1 MSTEQIQCLLNFGG
15 IRDQFKLL
23 EQKTESLVEAVKA
36 LKQENADLA
45 ENLQVREEKSD
56 NLSKRLAGLKA
67 ESERGRKRIVTLLD
81 KLDMTLE
88 PFKEEAPEA
97 ESNKDNLGA

>member
-1 MSTEQIQCLLNFGG
+1 M
-15 IRDQFKLL
+15 DQFKLL
-23 EQKTESLVEAVKA
+23 EQKTESLIEAVKA

-56 NLSKRLAGLKA
+56 NLSKRFAGLKA

-81 KLDMTLE
+81 KLDMALE

-97 ESNKDNLGA
+97 ESNKDNPGA